1 MCARRFLIV
10 VAFLTLLVV
19 AGAFAMYQFGQRVL
33 IAGAVPQGHFQPPAA
48 GQRGPDYTEQANWIA
63 HPGLANDPSRWT
75 PTAQSRPQTPGPAH
89 LFYIHPTTYLQRDRW
104 NAPLDDAQSRA
115 RASLFVQS
123 QASAFNDVASVWAP
137 RYRQAA
143 FGAFLLDSPDARG
156 ALALAYS
163 DVSRAFD
170 RFLAAIPPGAP
181 IILAG
186 HSQGALH
193 LTRLLRER
201 VAGKSL
207 SKRIVAAYVVGW
219 PLSGSA
225 DVPALGLPACRAA
238 DQAGCLLSWMSF
250 GDPAKPDLVVNSY
263 EGSAGLTGAKR
274 NRDDI
279 VCVNPLTGTQN
290 GAATPLANG
299 GTLVPSA
306 DLQSATL
313 VPGRVGA
320 RCDNGLLL
328 LDGDI
333 PPLGPYV
340 LPGNNYHVYDYA
352 LFWDAIRR
360 DGVRRETAW
369 QAAR

>member
-10 VAFLTLLVV
+10 VVILTLLIV
-19 AGAFAMYQFGQRVL
+19 AGAFAMFQFGEQVL
-33 IAGAVPQGHFQPPAA
+33 IRSAVPQGHYQAPPP
-48 GQRGPDYTEQANWIA
+48 RSGPDYAQEASWIA
-63 HPGLANDPSRWT
+63 RPGIVDDPSSWRPTQEAQPLT
-75 PTAQSRPQTPGPAH
+75 PKPAH

-104 NAPLDDAQSRA
+104 NGPLDDRESRD
-115 RASLFVQS
+115 RAALFVQS

-143 FGAFLLDSPDARG
+143 FGAFLLDTKDARA

-163 DVSRAFD
+163 DVIRAFD
-170 RFLAAIPPGAP
+170 QFLASIPAGEP

-201 VAGKSL
+201 VAGKPL
-207 SKRIVAAYVVGW
+207 NKRIVAAYVVGW
-219 PLSGSA
+219 PLSVSA
-225 DVPALGLPACRAA
+225 DLPALGLPACKAA
-238 DQAGCLLSWMSF
+238 DEAGCMLSWMSF
-250 GDPAKPDLVVNSY
+250 GDPANPNLVIDSY

-274 NRDDI
+274 QREDI
-279 VCVNPLTGTQN
+279 LCVNPLTGTHN
-290 GAATPLANG
+290 GVAPPEANT

-306 DLQSATL
+306 DLRSGSL
-313 VPGRVGA
+313 VAGRVGA
-320 RCDNGLLL
+320 RCEKGLLL
-328 LDGDI
+328 LEGDI
-333 PPLGPYV
+333 PALGPYV

-352 LFWDAIRR
+352 LFWDAIRA
-360 DGVRRETAW
+360 DAARREQAW